1 MDKIVTK
8 FPVIVFC
15 TLLAVT
21 FLTPIVMNS
30 GVLGGVSLLNGRVDY
45 TYSYL
50 TRYGYSLFGFNN
62 SLSETGLIL
71 DNGYL
76 RLLIETGIIGLLIW
90 GYMNFKLMQRIVRN
104 NDTKMA
110 VIATCFY
117 VYVFMESFSSNIFM
131 NYILFWSAD
140 EIFNKGRREIVIKND
155 NVFAPTYNRKF
166 LL

>member
-1 MDKIVTK
+1 MQSFKFIDKIVTK

-30 GVLGGVSLLNGRVDY
+30 GVLGGGSLLNGRVEY

-50 TRYGYSLFGFNN
+50 TRYGYSLFGFNS
-62 SLSETGLIL
+62 SLSETGLLL

-76 RLLIETGIIGLLIW
+76 RLLIETGIIGLLVW
-90 GYMNFKLMQRIVRN
+90 GYMNFKLMQRIARN

-110 VIATCFY
+110 VVVTCFY
-117 VYVFMESFSSNIFM
+117 VYIFMESFSSNIFM

-140 EIFNKGRREIVIKND
+140 EIFNEDRRDVSVNS
-155 NVFAPTYNRKF
+155 YNIYSD
-166 LL
+166 L